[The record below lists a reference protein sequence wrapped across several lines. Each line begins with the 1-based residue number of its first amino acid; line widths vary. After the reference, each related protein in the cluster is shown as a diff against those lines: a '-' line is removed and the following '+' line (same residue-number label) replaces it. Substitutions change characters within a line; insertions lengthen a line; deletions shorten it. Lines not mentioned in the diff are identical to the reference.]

1 MLFNKNNSGYLTKNE
16 FLYGMGNLFT
26 HNFEYLSKFIFD
38 FFDSD
43 NNGFINKEDVRLIFS
58 YIPLIKDKYSFA
70 YKFRLE
76 EPTFAEQ
83 LMSQEEISNILSNM
97 FKKPNMDFE
106 LFLYYITKVNIDP
119 FIYPLIT
126 LYHYKPFNKEIIQYY
141 SKFSTTKSFINLNDY
156 DINKHVS
163 TKKKLDKIKI
173 TNKDKETP
181 IPNLNLKLLPSE
193 ILLESE
199 YLKKYISKKEL
210 NKLEIQY
217 KPKTVHIPFS
227 IQLMK
232 NIELEKKNKKK
243 NEEDH
248 ILGVNIENVNEQ
260 KDNDDYIL
268 KNIKENETEIENKKL
283 YNSSDL
289 KTDGCLTYEGI
300 IIKLTNLKKLKHVYA
315 KIIANIIFFYEI
327 NKQDKKH
334 KSKYNLNLSY
344 LKINGLVYIN
354 EKKYYN
360 FILVF
365 PKKNKSYYLES
376 EEIYNNWIELI
387 KKAINYKEIDEYE
400 IKEKIGI
407 GKYGLV
413 RRGIHKLTRRKVAIK
428 FINKKEMTLQ
438 ERQLLFTEIE
448 ILCCIRHPN
457 VLNAYD
463 YIDYSDTCYIITE
476 YIPGGDLYTF
486 LENRDY
492 KLTESY
498 TVNIVQQ
505 ICCALFYLNT
515 LGILHRDIKPEHILL
530 NENYEKPIAKLID
543 FGLSDFIFP
552 NELKNETY
560 GTIGYIA
567 PEILEEK
574 FYNKSCDIWSIGV
587 LSYLLLVACLP
598 FDDDHSEEEIKR
610 MTIEEQVPFPLQI
623 WKKRSKEGLFFVE
636 NVLRKDPNQRL
647 NIKQILELPW
657 FDKYSKA
664 KLPGNRIRYKGDK
677 IFWYYMLYDEQQVK
691 EYKDEI
697 NKILEK

>member
-58 YIPLIKDKYSFA
+58 YIPLMKDKYSFA

-181 IPNLNLKLLPSE
+181 IPNLNLRLLPSE

-210 NKLEIQY
+210 NELEIQY

-232 NIELEKKNKKK
+232 NIELDKKNKKK

-283 YNSSDL
+283 FDSSDL
-289 KTDGCLTYEGI
+289 KTNGCLTYEGI

-315 KIIANIIFFYEI
+315 KIIDNIIFFYEI

-344 LKINGLVYIN
+344 LKINGL
-354 EKKYYN
+354 K
-360 FILVF
+360 
-365 PKKNKSYYLES
+365 
-376 EEIYNNWIELI
+376 
-387 KKAINYKEIDEYE
+387 
-400 IKEKIGI
+400 
-407 GKYGLV
+407 
-413 RRGIHKLTRRKVAIK
+413 
-428 FINKKEMTLQ
+428 
-438 ERQLLFTEIE
+438 
-448 ILCCIRHPN
+448 
-457 VLNAYD
+457 
-463 YIDYSDTCYIITE
+463 
-476 YIPGGDLYTF
+476 
-486 LENRDY
+486 
-492 KLTESY
+492 
-498 TVNIVQQ
+498 
-505 ICCALFYLNT
+505 
-515 LGILHRDIKPEHILL
+515 
-530 NENYEKPIAKLID
+530 
-543 FGLSDFIFP
+543 
-552 NELKNETY
+552 
-560 GTIGYIA
+560 
-567 PEILEEK
+567 
-574 FYNKSCDIWSIGV
+574 
-587 LSYLLLVACLP
+587 
-598 FDDDHSEEEIKR
+598 
-610 MTIEEQVPFPLQI
+610 
-623 WKKRSKEGLFFVE
+623 
-636 NVLRKDPNQRL
+636 
-647 NIKQILELPW
+647 
-657 FDKYSKA
+657 
-664 KLPGNRIRYKGDK
+664 
-677 IFWYYMLYDEQQVK
+677 
-691 EYKDEI
+691 
-697 NKILEK
+697 KIL